1 MKLIKLMLAR
11 QSLTEEIY
19 EVLVSDAEAKE
30 IEKFK
35 DNKQELTDLVD
46 DAHQRATRRGE
57 PIATHTINDVNDTV
71 TYVRFKVEN
80 VKE

>member
-1 MKLIKLMLAR
+1 MKLVKLMLAR
-11 QSLTEEIY
+11 QSLTEELY
-19 EVLVSDAEAKE
+19 EVIVSDAEAKE

-35 DNKQELTDLVD
+35 DNKQVLADLID

-57 PIATHTINDVNDTV
+57 SIAKHTINDVNDTV
-71 TYVRFKVEN
+71 TYARFKLEN